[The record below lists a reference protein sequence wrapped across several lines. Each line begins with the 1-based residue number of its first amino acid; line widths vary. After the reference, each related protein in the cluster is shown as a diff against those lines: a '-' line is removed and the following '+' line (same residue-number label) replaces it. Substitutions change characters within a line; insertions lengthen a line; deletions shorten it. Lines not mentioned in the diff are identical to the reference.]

1 MIVAFIVDEPKLNQ
15 QTPANS
21 PQPFLRS
28 GLMGSFKKIK
38 KTNSRISMRAFA
50 KRLGISHSAM
60 SEILNGK
67 RRVSK
72 EKAEQFADAL
82 HISGEDR
89 KIFLSDFRK
98 VDPTYQVLPDEVFQ
112 ALADPDYFHVLTLV
126 DTRNFSASPEWIAK
140 RLGITSDKSSTI
152 FKTLQDLKLIA
163 KNKEGE
169 WQLTNNR
176 LSTKND
182 IASKA
187 IQMSHQISLDRA
199 KDALTSIPVNL
210 RFFLSATMSTDNE
223 KYRLAIDMLKDTM
236 NRISELFET
245 SEKEEVYKL
254 QIALFPV
261 TKTQERNEGNP

>member
-126 DTRNFSASPEWIAK
+126 DTRNFSESPEWIAK

-152 FKTLQDLKLIA
+152 FK
-163 KNKEGE
+163 
-169 WQLTNNR
+169 TNNR